1 MSDRHVLKE
10 REMHQ
15 LFVFS
20 GCTYL
25 HLGLC
30 EALAGDDVQVIR
42 VKTAEEV
49 LEYPQGTGNRLLLV
63 DAPKREP
70 IVAARGKV
78 FLWRWATLG
87 GRQRDF
93 PVLMY
98 SDIGQGQGLDVY
110 GVCSLSEQLPVSG
123 LRAAILNAFKWPE
136 RFRRK
141 ARGVVPELSVRQH
154 QVLFATLAGLS
165 VPTTARMLDANER
178 LVLSTRTAV
187 IDKLGLKNRVVL
199 MSLKLKDFI

>member
-1 MSDRHVLKE
+1 
-10 REMHQ
+10 MHQ

-49 LEYPQGTGNRLLLV
+49 LEYPEGTGNRLLLV

-78 FLWRWATLG
+78 FLWRWASIG
-87 GRQRDF
+87 GRHRNF

-98 SDIGQGQGLDVY
+98 SDIGQGMAVY
-110 GVCSLSEQLPVSG
+110 GAYSLSEQLSVSG

-136 RFRRK
+136 RFRRT
-141 ARGVVPELSVRQH
+141 ACGGVPELSVRQH

-165 VPTTARMLDANER
+165 VRTTARMLDVHER

-199 MSLKLKDFI
+199 MSLNLKDFI